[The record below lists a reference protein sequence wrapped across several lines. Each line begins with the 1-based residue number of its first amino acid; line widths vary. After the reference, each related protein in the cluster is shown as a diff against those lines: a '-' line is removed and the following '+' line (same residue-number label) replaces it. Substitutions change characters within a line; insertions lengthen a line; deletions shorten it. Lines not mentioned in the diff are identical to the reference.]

1 MNDILNDRQGFLW
14 FATDQGLVRFD
25 GYEFRTFGV
34 EDGLPSRTITAL
46 LQDRDGTYW
55 LGTNKGLCHFDGSRF
70 KLYPLDVEGN
80 YVTALFQDSR
90 RRIWRG
96 SSTGL
101 FVLQRPSA
109 KESSLER
116 VSLKPTPGDDSTV
129 PAITE
134 DASGAIWSTSL
145 HTLYRLKDCEAPLAF
160 TQADGIPGRISSLLT
175 DSRGR
180 VWMGTW
186 AGLCLLNTGGAPKP
200 VVQHVWTRKSGL
212 SSDIIHCLFQSASG
226 TIWALTEHGVSSW
239 ERDSDA
245 PVFRIYHDAQ
255 GWLAGHSDVVAED
268 RRGSLWIGVGRH
280 WPSRDVRCARHSRD
294 PTETCRHQTAGAVGL
309 QRR

>member
-1 MNDILNDRQGFLW
+1 MTGVALPVRVGKFAYVLTWLVRMLRIKLLVCLLLPRICLLVRADQLPARAYTSADGLPMNRMNDILNDRQGFLW
-14 FATDQGLVRFD
+14 FATDQGLARFD

-145 HTLYRLKDCEAPLAF
+145 HTLYRLKDGEAPLAF

-186 AGLCLLNTGGAPKP
+186 AGLCLLNTGGAP
-200 VVQHVWTRKSGL
+200 R
-212 SSDIIHCLFQSASG
+212 
-226 TIWALTEHGVSSW
+226 
-239 ERDSDA
+239 
-245 PVFRIYHDAQ
+245 
-255 GWLAGHSDVVAED
+255 
-268 RRGSLWIGVGRH
+268 
-280 WPSRDVRCARHSRD
+280 PSCSMCGPGKA
-294 PTETCRHQTAGAVGL
+294 A
-309 QRR
+309 